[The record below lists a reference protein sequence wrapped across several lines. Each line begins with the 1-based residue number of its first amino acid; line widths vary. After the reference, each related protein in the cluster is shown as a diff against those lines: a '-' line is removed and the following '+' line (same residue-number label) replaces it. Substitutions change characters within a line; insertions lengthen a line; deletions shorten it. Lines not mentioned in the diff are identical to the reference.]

1 MNEFSLYFRYLR
13 LNFLGGLQYQ
23 GWPLQMVGVFFTA
36 IIDPIAVL
44 ILFSRFGAVG
54 SWTADRVMLVYGL
67 ALTSFGFAELFSR
80 GFDTFPWQIRTGA
93 FDRILLRPRSTFLQV
108 LGLRFQL
115 NRLARVVSG
124 LCLVGWSLVVQ
135 GVSLSF
141 WHILQLLFALAG
153 GYLVYTGV
161 FVIASAIAFW
171 TIEAVDWIYI
181 FTNGSYQVAKVPPE
195 FLPPWLRRTFTFF
208 MPMLVCSY
216 WPAAVVCG
224 WGVSPLL
231 GWLPLPAGV
240 AFLGLAL
247 AAWRLAIRQYAS
259 TGS

>member
-93 FDRILLRPRSTFLQV
+93 FDRILLRPRSTFQEV
-108 LGLRFQL
+108 LGVRFQR
-115 NRLARVVSG
+115 NRIARVMSA
-124 LCLVGWSLVVQ
+124 
-135 GVSLSF
+135 
-141 WHILQLLFALAG
+141 FA
-153 GYLVYTGV
+153 
-161 FVIASAIAFW
+161 W
-171 TIEAVDWIYI
+171 
-181 FTNGSYQVAKVPPE
+181 
-195 FLPPWLRRTFTFF
+195 
-208 MPMLVCSY
+208 
-216 WPAAVVCG
+216 
-224 WGVSPLL
+224 
-231 GWLPLPAGV
+231 
-240 AFLGLAL
+240 
-247 AAWRLAIRQYAS
+247 
-259 TGS
+259 